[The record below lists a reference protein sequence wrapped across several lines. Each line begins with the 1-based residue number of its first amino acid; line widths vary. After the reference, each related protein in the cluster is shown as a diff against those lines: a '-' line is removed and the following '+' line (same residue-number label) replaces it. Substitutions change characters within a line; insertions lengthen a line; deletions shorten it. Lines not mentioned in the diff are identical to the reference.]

1 MVVYAIFKFKLK
13 KSLAS
18 IILVAAFLGVFYP
31 FKYNN
36 QTNIFWSVDDSLLSR
51 SSFYFMLNTA
61 EEGTQPEWSEL
72 LWFSISKQAPPCLIE
87 YRSSATDELRSPWV
101 MSDLMPV
108 NCNSGVRWLNEN
120 FEKKYYEFIASNP
133 KLAVKYLIFMT
144 SKVGDNTGYI
154 ANTIV
159 PESLSQLFESSHEK
173 QHKFTPIIGWLT
185 LGILCVL
192 YLITFRI
199 KLEAKFFISSLFFG
213 FGVLSMA
220 LSLLIII
227 TEPVRITTPSVAIV
241 MLGSLL
247 LISELSQRLLTIPIP
262 EVDAVALTPKVQ
274 E

>member
-1 MVVYAIFKFKLK
+1 
-13 KSLAS
+13 
-18 IILVAAFLGVFYP
+18 
-31 FKYNN
+31 
-36 QTNIFWSVDDSLLSR
+36 
-51 SSFYFMLNTA
+51 
-61 EEGTQPEWSEL
+61 
-72 LWFSISKQAPPCLIE
+72 
-87 YRSSATDELRSPWV
+87 
-101 MSDLMPV
+101 
-108 NCNSGVRWLNEN
+108 
-120 FEKKYYEFIASNP
+120 
-133 KLAVKYLIFMT
+133 MT

-154 ANTIV
+154 ANSIV
-159 PESLSQLFESSHEK
+159 PESLSQLFESSYEK